1 MTVHECVYAA
11 IPAGKPAE
19 TTVSGTGN
27 ILPSAGTGEL
37 SESSELVEKS
47 ANEPGFSPRENSPA
61 GIAGVYAPQKFILD
75 SCRLLTQFSP
85 TFLLNCR
92 GFCKTGDRA

>member
-61 GIAGVYAPQKFILD
+61 GIADLTCVRQKNIITLFGT
-75 SCRLLTQFSP
+75 SYSKRV
-85 TFLLNCR
+85 
-92 GFCKTGDRA
+92 RAV